1 MPSIMLK
8 NVAAGTADAL
18 TGLQFKVQNRPA
30 LVSLFASTPTAGA
43 LLSLTIGSIQVL
55 VDAAINIEG
64 SADVVSTEADQVLF
78 QERVPP
84 GEYFL
89 PVAAQIANILLVIDP
104 IG

>member
-18 TGLQFKVQNRPA
+18 TGLQFKVQNLPA
-30 LVSLFASTPTAGA
+30 LVSLFATTPTAGA
-43 LLSLTIGSIQVL
+43 LVSLTIGNLQVL
-55 VDAAINIEG
+55 VDAAINIEIA
-64 SADVVSTEADQVLF
+64 ADVIDTDRDQVLF

-89 PVAAQIANILLVIDP
+89 PVAAQIANLLLVIDP